1 MSGVATLQRCIHRD
15 ANKKR
20 NMGTHWNIEDEG
32 GDAKR
37 VTECQE
43 QDRKKK
49 LWQTARNPICVSGS
63 TGEKNRESNEVGQIY
78 GEEIYIYPSR
88 SDSSA
93 WRGRARSKMR
103 DGEMKLKRN
112 ADENRESV

>member
-1 MSGVATLQRCIHRD
+1 
-15 ANKKR
+15 
-20 NMGTHWNIEDEG
+20 MGTHWNIEDEG
-32 GDAKR
+32 RDAKR

-78 GEEIYIYPSR
+78 GEEIYIYIQAGVTAVHGEEER
-88 SDSSA
+88 E
-93 WRGRARSKMR
+93 AR
-103 DGEMKLKRN
+103 
-112 ADENRESV
+112 